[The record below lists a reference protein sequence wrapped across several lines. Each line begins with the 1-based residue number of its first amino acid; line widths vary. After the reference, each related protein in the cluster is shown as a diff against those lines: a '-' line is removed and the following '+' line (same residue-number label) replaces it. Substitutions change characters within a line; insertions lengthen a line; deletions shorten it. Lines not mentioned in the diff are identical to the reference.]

1 MSTGVTIGP
10 SIAGIA
16 DTVGDGNTGR
26 VGLGVEITVFTHC
39 LASLILIR
47 ALRTGSTGQ
56 SITNV
61 PRIAVAVG
69 AGGAGRGTGG
79 GLGVTVETSGIVAG
93 VVLANVTCQ
102 T

>member
-1 MSTGVTIGP
+1 MRTGVTIGSTIP
-10 SIAGIA
+10 GIA
-16 DTVGDGNTGR
+16 DTVGDGITGR

-69 AGGAGRGTGG
+69 GQSAAGGTGG
-79 GLGVTVETSGIVAG
+79 GLGMAVETSTIIIWIK
-93 VVLANVTCQ
+93 CP
-102 T
+102 